1 MSKTLPKNIAVFPL
15 SGALLLPKGHL
26 PLNVF
31 EPRYLNMIDDALQ
44 ENRMIGMIQPRAD
57 EVRGE
62 KEAPA
67 LYGVGCLGKI
77 TSFHETEDGRYMISL
92 TGITRFKCTKE
103 TECARGYRRMD
114 IDTEYYKDDL
124 DEQNKIDECNN
135 LDWTFL
141 YKKLDYYFKRHDL
154 DCDVEVFDEV
164 PKSRLLTI
172 LSMICPFE
180 PSEKQALLEA
190 DCMAERLKLFT
201 KIINIAVQC
210 DEDGS
215 HSTCH

>member
-1 MSKTLPKNIAVFPL
+1 MSKELPKNIAVFPL

-26 PLNVF
+26 PLNIF
-31 EPRYLNMIDDALQ
+31 EPRYLNMIEDALQ
-44 ENRMIGMIQPRAD
+44 EDRIIGMIQPRAD
-57 EVRGE
+57 VQGSEDA
-62 KEAPA
+62 APL
-67 LYGVGCLGKI
+67 LYDVGCLGKI

-92 TGITRFKCTKE
+92 TGITRFKATKE
-103 TECARGYRRMD
+103 TKCARGYRRMD
-114 IDTEYYKDDL
+114 IDTARYKDDL
-124 DEQNKIDECNN
+124 DGHESIDEHDN

-141 YKKLDYYFKRHDL
+141 YKKLDHYFKRHEL

-210 DEDGS
+210 DEGGS